1 MLKDLT
7 ADNIYIV
14 CGHTDMRKSID
25 GLAALVQQQFQLD
38 LFTSSA
44 FLFCGRRRDRMKV
57 LLWEDDGFLPLS
69 LPKIPSQKNRR
80 KPENIV
86 AEMNCAVT
94 LKQKKSCIHFPK
106 ISGNA
111 QSAAV
116 FLCRFQKNTSP
127 HGSVLSLRKS
137 LRSHISEKCTNVNTA
152 INTEIKQIL

>member
-57 LLWEDDGFLPLS
+57 LLWEDDGFLLWT
-69 LPKIPSQKNRR
+69 I
-80 KPENIV
+80 
-86 AEMNCAVT
+86 
-94 LKQKKSCIHFPK
+94 
-106 ISGNA
+106 
-111 QSAAV
+111 
-116 FLCRFQKNTSP
+116 FLCFNGTLFLERSGRSWYNQSIMNRLEFQGKECFCYDI
-127 HGSVLSLRKS
+127 R
-137 LRSHISEKCTNVNTA
+137 R
-152 INTEIKQIL
+152 TESSI

>member
-57 LLWEDDGFLPLS
+57 LLWEDDGFLLLYKRLEDGKFSWPRNE
-69 LPKIPSQKNRR
+69 QEVR
-80 KPENIV
+80 KYTVMWTI
-86 AEMNCAVT
+86 
-94 LKQKKSCIHFPK
+94 
-106 ISGNA
+106 
-111 QSAAV
+111 
-116 FLCRFQKNTSP
+116 FLCFNGTLFLERSDKLWYNQSIMNRLEFQGKECFCYDI
-127 HGSVLSLRKS
+127 R
-137 LRSHISEKCTNVNTA
+137 R
-152 INTEIKQIL
+152 TESSI